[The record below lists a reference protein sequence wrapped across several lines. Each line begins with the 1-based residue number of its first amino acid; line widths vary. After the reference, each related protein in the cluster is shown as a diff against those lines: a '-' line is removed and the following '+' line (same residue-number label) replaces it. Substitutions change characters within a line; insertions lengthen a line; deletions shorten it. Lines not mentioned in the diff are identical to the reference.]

1 MKRLNLFWKFVAMAA
16 ILYPTTRSAQHWV
29 NAAGGGS
36 VESGGIMVDYTI
48 GQVFVGVVADG
59 DVMLTQG
66 FQQGYGPW
74 TNNQGGNSG
83 SGSGTGEGTGSVN
96 AVATISETTATLTLY
111 PNPASNNVRIGLGIE
126 LDVPANVWLYAMDG
140 RRVLSRTFAP
150 NQQEFDLDL
159 SSLPAGVYVVRIVA
173 AEQHF
178 NTAKLVKK

>member
-1 MKRLNLFWKFVAMAA
+1 
-16 ILYPTTRSAQHWV
+16 
-29 NAAGGGS
+29 
-36 VESGGIMVDYTI
+36 MVDYTI